1 MSLKIDVYLIGN
13 DLIYEKV
20 MKLFFVG
27 KIVCLVGIGI
37 VSVFYLKIVIVGEC
51 VILCNGMYVIKCF
64 SFNYDF
70 GSSGYC
76 ELLEVIEG

>member
-1 MSLKIDVYLIGN
+1 MIIFFDGKLVRLVGKGILFVE
-13 DLIYEKV
+13 YEKI
-20 MKLFFVG
+20 FIF
-27 KIVCLVGIGI
+27 
-37 VSVFYLKIVIVGEC
+37 GEC
-51 VILCNGMYVIKCF
+51 VILCNFMYVIKCF